1 MHPTKLSQE
10 NIKVHSQNAYSWGLS
25 RDIARTMPKVANTT
39 GMVLVKVTHRIH
51 KQVAKLFCQ
60 AFTLL
65 PIGYTQPGLNS
76 IALYSRPLKSSLSV
90 LFKSLREY
98 KVNVRLLRP

>member
-25 RDIARTMPKVANTT
+25 LVGNTPCKIVVRDIAQTMPKVANTT

-51 KQVAKLFCQ
+51 KQVAKQFCQ
-60 AFTLL
+60 AFTS
-65 PIGYTQPGLNS
+65 PLN
-76 IALYSRPLKSSLSV
+76 IPSLV
-90 LFKSLREY
+90 LTDGPARS
-98 KVNVRLLRP
+98 